1 MKSTTPRQLQFSR
14 IAFLASH
21 GGSGARRVIQAC
33 GAGLRADPVIIVSN
47 NPESPIVEFAHRN
60 GIRCEVV
67 NMRRCGS
74 EQGVEQ
80 RLLDLFTELQVDLI
94 VLSGYMKKLG
104 PALVQRFAGRIL
116 NIHPALLPKYGG
128 PGMYGMHVHQAVV
141 AAGEQETGITI
152 HEVNE
157 HYDEGAVIAQMRIPL
172 IPGETA
178 ESLCE
183 RVKVHEPDFLVRTL
197 VMLQNGPNGGATP
210 E

>member
-1 MKSTTPRQLQFSR
+1 MNYPLPRKLEFSR

-33 GAGLRADPVIIVSN
+33 GAELRAHPVLIVSN
-47 NPESPIVEFAHRN
+47 NPDSPIVEFASQR

-67 NMRRCGS
+67 NVRRCGS

-80 RLLDLFTELQVDLI
+80 RLVQLFTELQVDLI

-104 PALVQRFAGRIL
+104 ASLVQRFAGRIL
-116 NIHPALLPKYGG
+116 NIHPSLLPKYGG
-128 PGMYGMHVHQAVV
+128 PGMYGINIHQAVV
-141 AAGEQETGITI
+141 AAGERETGITI

-157 HYDEGAVIAQMRIPL
+157 HYDEGAVIAQMHIPL
-172 IPGETA
+172 ISGETA

-183 RVKVHEPDFLVRTL
+183 RVKIHEPDFLVRTL
-197 VMLQNGPNGGATP
+197 VMLQTGSDGGATL